1 METRVVRI
9 DPGRPGP
16 QGRGQKGFPL
26 LVELAGSLLQFVL
39 MVSLFEGNQA
49 FEPRRQQAGDE
60 WNGTFHENLDNAL
73 DDAHDRLLLG
83 LDSHATL
90 YLKYWRRAGKLI
102 QRSSGIF
109 TRLEPPVWKHVATT
123 RRKRSGYMRLDPTAV
138 ELRRIGLGMSVKD
151 LKDAA
156 TISDET
162 WQRILKGEEI
172 WMDSAVDVQ
181 NALGV
186 KNLLEIMHPAKLA
199 ELTGMVAGDTAGPGL
214 PDWQMEEPLSGRIET
229 SNGLKYFTWKL
240 KHRFEGN
247 RFARGKRYDLSPLPT
262 EEQKRLC
269 NYLTRHGEVCN
280 RVGGHPRFP
289 RHLTTVP
296 DPSGQSWWVVD
307 EWIPGRSLAQ
317 VVLDGK
323 FRREMLAPVMRQI
336 AEGLKALHAAEVI
349 RRELSPRFVLL
360 RGER

>member
-1 METRVVRI
+1 
-9 DPGRPGP
+9 
-16 QGRGQKGFPL
+16 
-26 LVELAGSLLQFVL
+26 
-39 MVSLFEGNQA
+39 
-49 FEPRRQQAGDE
+49 
-60 WNGTFHENLDNAL
+60 
-73 DDAHDRLLLG
+73 
-83 LDSHATL
+83 
-90 YLKYWRRAGKLI
+90 
-102 QRSSGIF
+102 
-109 TRLEPPVWKHVATT
+109 
-123 RRKRSGYMRLDPTAV
+123 MRLDPTAV
-138 ELRRIGLGMSVKD
+138 ELRRIGLGMPVKD

-186 KNLLEIMHPAKLA
+186 KSLLEITHPAKLA
-199 ELTGMVAGDTAGPGL
+199 ELMGMVTGDAAGPGL

-262 EEQKRLC
+262 EEQKRLG

-307 EWIPGRSLAQ
+307 EWTPGITLAQ

-323 FRREMLAPVMRQI
+323 FQRDMLAPVMRQI
-336 AEGLKALHAAEVI
+336 AEGLKSLHAAEVI

-360 RGER
+360 RGESDGKEAAMQVPSVVLTDFELGKLFDGSPTVGRNWPIDLYRAPEIGDEPLSKQDKHVDFYSWGRIVLHLACGGLPKLGDQDAWLDSANLPSKVCEITRRCLSIDVKNRPCEADEVLKAIRYWR

>member
-1 METRVVRI
+1 
-9 DPGRPGP
+9 
-16 QGRGQKGFPL
+16 
-26 LVELAGSLLQFVL
+26 
-39 MVSLFEGNQA
+39 
-49 FEPRRQQAGDE
+49 
-60 WNGTFHENLDNAL
+60 
-73 DDAHDRLLLG
+73 
-83 LDSHATL
+83 
-90 YLKYWRRAGKLI
+90 
-102 QRSSGIF
+102 
-109 TRLEPPVWKHVATT
+109 
-123 RRKRSGYMRLDPTAV
+123 MRLDPTEV
-138 ELRRIGLGMSVKD
+138 ELRRAQLGMSV
-151 LKDAA
+151 AA
-156 TISDET
+156 FKTAAHISDET
-162 WQRILKGEEI
+162 RQRILKGEAI
-172 WMDSAVDVQ
+172 WMASAVDVQ

-229 SNGLKYFTWKL
+229 PNGLKYFTWKL

-262 EEQKRLC
+262 DEQKRLC

-307 EWIPGRSLAQ
+307 EWIPGTTLAQ
-317 VVLDGK
+317 TALEGK
-323 FRREMLAPVMRQI
+323 FQHEMLAPVMRQI

-349 RRELSPRFVLL
+349 RREPSPRFVLL
-360 RGER
+360 RGNGAGNEPAMQVPFVVLTDFELGKLFDGSPTVGRDWPCDLYRAPEIGDEPLSKQDKHVDFYSWGRIMLHLACGGLPKLGEQDAWLDSAELPSRVREITRRCLSTDVKDRPCDADELLKAIRYWR

>member
-1 METRVVRI
+1 
-9 DPGRPGP
+9 
-16 QGRGQKGFPL
+16 
-26 LVELAGSLLQFVL
+26 
-39 MVSLFEGNQA
+39 
-49 FEPRRQQAGDE
+49 
-60 WNGTFHENLDNAL
+60 
-73 DDAHDRLLLG
+73 
-83 LDSHATL
+83 
-90 YLKYWRRAGKLI
+90 
-102 QRSSGIF
+102 
-109 TRLEPPVWKHVATT
+109 
-123 RRKRSGYMRLDPTAV
+123 MRLDPTAV
-138 ELRRIGLGMSVKD
+138 ELRRIGLGMPVKD

-186 KNLLEIMHPAKLA
+186 KSLLEITHPAKLA
-199 ELTGMVAGDTAGPGL
+199 ELTGMVTGAAAGPGL

-262 EEQKRLC
+262 EEQKRLN

-307 EWIPGRSLAQ
+307 EWIPGTTLAQ

-323 FRREMLAPVMRQI
+323 FQREMLAPVMRQI

-360 RGER
+360 RGESDGKEATMQVPSVVLTDFELGKLFDGSPTVGRNWPMDLYRAPEIGDEPLSKQDKHVDFYSWGRIVLHLACGGLPKLSEQDAWLDSANLPSKVREITKRCLSIDVKDRPCEADEVLKAIRYWR